1 MWENTEQ
8 RDSFIMYTEQWPALS
23 LLSDAQL
30 ADLMRAIFALH
41 GAGCSAP
48 ELDLPTQAV
57 FLLMR
62 PRFGAN
68 KARYEEICRRNQ
80 ENGRRGGRPRRAASA
95 DPAGPRGAKDADG
108 SAAAGEAEET
118 PPAPGSGVVRGGVR
132 KARSAGGA
140 GGGSRRGA
148 ETPPEAFSAEEA
160 AGRSIVG
167 DTAAGSI
174 VGVAPEAPADET
186 AEATAE
192 PETEAPRTREEIET
206 DLAAA
211 QADLDALYEELM
223 PKAQEVVDK
232 FNAGASF
239 DELIDEYNEDPGMQN
254 EPTKTEGYAVCAEST
269 SWDAAFR
276 DGAMSIESVGG
287 ISEPVRGS
295 YGIHIIY
302 YLSDIPAGAV
312 AYEDVHDQVEADALN
327 DAKDAAYETAVNLW
341 LDEAEITYH
350 YDRL

>member
-118 PPAPGSGVVRGGVR
+118 PPAPASGVVRGGVR

-148 ETPPEAFSAEEA
+148 ETPPEAFSAEETGDATPPDIFRARGGAWAMAGEPDADEA
-160 AGRSIVG
+160 AGRSSVG

-174 VGVAPEAPADET
+174 VGVAPEAPADENLPGD
-186 AEATAE
+186 AGG
-192 PETEAPRTREEIET
+192 RFS
-206 DLAAA
+206 
-211 QADLDALYEELM
+211 ADC
-223 PKAQEVVDK
+223 
-232 FNAGASF
+232 G
-239 DELIDEYNEDPGMQN
+239 
-254 EPTKTEGYAVCAEST
+254 KT
-269 SWDAAFR
+269 
-276 DGAMSIESVGG
+276 
-287 ISEPVRGS
+287 
-295 YGIHIIY
+295 
-302 YLSDIPAGAV
+302 
-312 AYEDVHDQVEADALN
+312 
-327 DAKDAAYETAVNLW
+327 DAKPKNRPVFSENRKTLTDTDPDTDPERNKNHPLPSCEEGRGGRA
-341 LDEAEITYH
+341 
-350 YDRL
+350 DRRHKKGSRLLPSRAPARRRAGIAPASP